1 MKNNKRLIQYK
12 MTQQM
17 ASMLLKSRHGNE
29 RKIENQKY
37 LCDYVNKT
45 CGLNG
50 TCVEVLTTL

>member
-17 ASMLLKSRHGNE
+17 ANILLKARRGDE
-29 RKIENQKY
+29 RKVENQKY
-37 LCDYVNKT
+37 LCDYVNRT
-45 CGLNG
+45 CSLNG

>member
-1 MKNNKRLIQYK
+1 MTNTQKLIQYK

-17 ASMLLKSRHGNE
+17 ANILLKSRRGDD

-50 TCVEVLTTL
+50 TCIEVLTTL